1 MLSLS
6 DNNNNFSQVNSN
18 PKSYFSLGNYTPSN
32 IVFIDP
38 MVENFTSLLS
48 GLKKNTEA
56 VVLDPNRDG
65 IGQITEFLKART
77 GVVDSVQI
85 LGHGSAGSFQL
96 GSTQL
101 NNNNLE
107 QYQQSLQQWFS
118 PLLDKRP
125 DLILYGC
132 DVASG
137 LVGDNFIQRLS
148 AITGADVAASVD
160 LTGSAAKG
168 GNWILEKATGA
179 IEAGQAFTQKV
190 RDAYQDILATFTVT
204 NTNDAGAGSLRQA
217 INDANASAGFDTINF
232 NIAPGGTQTIRP
244 TSDRLPDITGPTL
257 INGETQPGFTDTNT
271 PIIEIDGSAF
281 LGAIG
286 AFPAAAGY
294 APSPQM
300 GFYYHG
306 LRLVATAAGSTVQG
320 LVINNFTASGIKL
333 GIGEPTFASGTNGPN
348 NVTIQRN
355 YIGTD
360 ITGTVA
366 KGNGSFGDANGQS
379 GLYGWRV
386 NNTQYLNNLVSA
398 NWVTAVNIRGGSSTN
413 NTISGNK
420 VGTDVTGNFALGN
433 HRWGIYAI
441 DGNTV
446 IDNNVVSANGISNE
460 DNGVGLGIDAR
471 VGGNT
476 VTNNKVGTNAAGT
489 TGLQHRTGATIGTA
503 GGDVVSGNITQSS
516 PTAYPAF
523 ITPTFTAFTNPRL
536 SDIPQNAS
544 NNNGNLVSNLAA
556 ATINTGAAPGKG
568 IAITAVDDTN
578 GTWEY
583 STDNGK
589 SWRGIQKAFSFPI
602 GLTQGPGLDWPAL
615 YLATDNKNRVRFVP
629 NAGFTGTVTNGV
641 TYRAANQKFGGNG
654 ELINVSFTRGN
665 IAVIRQN
672 LSIDA
677 FTNPVT
683 DNFRIT
689 VTPVNTAPTLNPA
702 LVIPSAGFVA
712 GVSSPG
718 GILMSS
724 VLATS
729 VTDPDTGSQ
738 KGVAITNLD
747 SLNGTWQYSING
759 QHWIPIVGAS
769 VTPASSLLLDS
780 TSKLRFIPNV
790 GYLGAPGAVT
800 LRAWDQT
807 NGTNGSLI
815 DTTVNGGASS
825 VSGVFVTLGNTAPV
839 LNPLLVPPS
848 TPQTLVTTGVLV
860 GDLATAAI
868 TDVDVANLKGI
879 AITDAPN
886 VDGVWQYSLDGGTI
900 WINVGAVSPTNALL
914 LDVNNK
920 IRFAPNTNNAFIKTI
935 SFRAWD
941 QTGGLPGNLANV
953 STNGGTTSFSL
964 QLATATI
971 SIPANSMIVVP
982 VIAPAP
988 TPNNFA
994 IPLEVLTL
1002 LRNPAAPD
1010 TPAAVV
1016 VGTPDAS
1023 GVLPILPGGNSSLN
1037 PPVGNSAVSDDCPCE
1052 AVIKQQ
1058 QPNSI
1063 VGTLQGTNEKDFLVG
1078 TPNTNTIYGLKGKDM
1093 IAGTPNPDNLYGGSG
1108 GDVIQGLEKR
1118 DFIRGGA
1125 GNDTIYGGKGRDV
1138 IFGGKGN
1145 DSIYGGQ
1152 GADFLSGGDGND
1164 TIFGGQGNNVM
1175 PGVNRNNSGNDF
1187 ISGGKGND
1195 RLFGQDGND
1204 TICGCEGNDL
1214 LRGGK
1219 GNDTLN
1225 GGKGKDI
1232 LVGGFGNDTLT
1243 GGAGRDRFRF
1253 APGTGTDT
1261 VTDFT
1266 VGKDL
1271 IELAKGL
1278 KFSDLQITQGV
1289 GATVIGLQPGTIFPS
1304 DKPFALLTGVAASSL
1319 TPNSFLTV

>member
-1 MLSLS
+1 M
-6 DNNNNFSQVNSN
+6 
-18 PKSYFSLGNYTPSN
+18 
-32 IVFIDP
+32 
-38 MVENFTSLLS
+38 
-48 GLKKNTEA
+48 
-56 VVLDPNRDG
+56 
-65 IGQITEFLKART
+65 
-77 GVVDSVQI
+77 
-85 LGHGSAGSFQL
+85 
-96 GSTQL
+96 
-101 NNNNLE
+101 
-107 QYQQSLQQWFS
+107 
-118 PLLDKRP
+118 
-125 DLILYGC
+125 
-132 DVASG
+132 
-137 LVGDNFIQRLS
+137 GDNFIQRLS
-148 AITGADVAASVD
+148 SITGADVAASVD

-168 GNWILEKATGA
+168 GNWILEKATGI
-179 IEAGQAFTQKV
+179 IEAGQAFTKKV
-190 RDAYQDILATFTVT
+190 RDAYQDVLGTFIVS
-204 NTNDAGAGSLRQA
+204 NTNDLGAGSLRQA
-217 INDANASAGFDTINF
+217 IIDANGNPGFDTINF

-286 AFPAAAGY
+286 TFPAAAGY
-294 APSPQM
+294 PAAPIALP
-300 GFYYHG
+300 GWYYHG
-306 LRLVATAAGSTVQG
+306 LRLVASAAGSTVQG
-320 LVINNFTASGIKL
+320 LVVNNFPASGIKL
-333 GIGEPTFASGTNGPN
+333 GAGEPGGTSGIFGPN
-348 NVTIQRN
+348 GVTIQRN

-366 KGNGSFGDANGQS
+366 RGNGSFGDANGQS

-413 NTISGNK
+413 NVIQGNK

-460 DNGVGLGIDAR
+460 DSGVGLGIDAR

-523 ITPTFTAFTNPRL
+523 ISPTFTVFTNPQL

-544 NNNGNLVSNLAA
+544 NNNGNSVQDLAA

-568 IAITAVDDTN
+568 IAITAVDNSN
-578 GTWEY
+578 GTWQY

-589 SWRGIQKAFSFPI
+589 SWRSIQQAFSFPI
-602 GLTQGPGLDWPAL
+602 GLTQGPGLDVPAL

-641 TYRAANQKFGGNG
+641 TYRAANQKYGGNG
-654 ELINVSFTRGN
+654 GLINVSFTRGS
-665 IAVIRQN
+665 IEIIRRN
-672 LSIDA
+672 LSIDP
-677 FTNPVT
+677 FTNPVV

-702 LVIPSAGFVA
+702 LVITPAGFVA
-712 GVSSPG
+712 GVNSAAG
-718 GILMSS
+718 VLMSNI
-724 VLATS
+724 LPGAS
-729 VTDPDTGSQ
+729 VTDTDTGSQ
-738 KGVAITNLD
+738 RGAAITNLD

-780 TSKLRFIPNV
+780 TSRLRFIPNV

-815 DTTVNGGASS
+815 NTTVNGGASS

-839 LNPLLVPPS
+839 LDPLLVPPS

-860 GDLATAAI
+860 GDLATTAI

-879 AITDAPN
+879 AVTDAPN
-886 VDGVWQYSLDGGTI
+886 VNGVWQYSLDGGTI

-920 IRFAPNTNNAFIKTI
+920 IRFAPNTNDAFIKTI

-941 QTGGLPGNLANV
+941 QTGGSPGNLTDV
-953 STNGGTTSFSL
+953 SLNGGTSSFST
-964 QLATATI
+964 QLASAGI
-971 SIPANSMIVVP
+971 AIPANSAL
-982 VIAPAP
+982 IAPA
-988 TPNNFA
+988 TPANNSS
-994 IPLEVLTL
+994 IPVEILTL
-1002 LRNPAAPD
+1002 LRNPPAPS
-1010 TPAAVV
+1010 TPASVI
-1016 VGTPDAS
+1016 VGTPADTS
-1023 GVLPILPGGNSSLN
+1023 TSSEVPLSGNSGTAA
-1037 PPVGNSAVSDDCPCE
+1037 GNEDCPCE
-1052 AVIKQQ
+1052 TIIKQQ
-1058 QPNSI
+1058 KPNSI
-1063 VGTLQGTNEKDFLVG
+1063 VDTLRGTDGKDSLVG
-1078 TPNTNTIYGLKGKDM
+1078 TPAINAIYGLKGKDTM
-1093 IAGTPNPDNLYGGSG
+1093 TGTPNPDNLYGGPG

-1125 GNDTIYGGKGRDV
+1125 GQDTIYGGKGRDV

-1164 TIFGGQGNNVM
+1164 TIFGGQGDNVM

-1225 GGKGKDI
+1225 GGKGRDI
-1232 LVGGFGNDTLT
+1232 LVGGLGNDTLT

-1271 IELAKGL
+1271 IELARGL

-1304 DKPFALLTGVAASSL
+1304 DKPFALLTGVAANSL